1 LIATP
6 AAYLFGIDRCRS
18 GTVQLLQRSLQKSK
32 EVVHMGLLEGKTALV
47 TGGSTG
53 IGLAS
58 AVRLAAEGAH
68 VFITGRRK
76 TELDAAVEVIGS
88 AATAVIGDISNLTDL
103 DRLYETI
110 RSRGRGLDV
119 LFANASIAAFVP
131 LEQITEEHFDTLF
144 GINVRGTLFTVQK
157 ALPLLNDGASV
168 ILNGSTNVDAGA
180 EAFGVYAATKAATRS
195 FARTW
200 ANELK
205 GRGIRV
211 NTITPGPTDTPGLSG
226 LAPDQEQ
233 AAGLRQ
239 HLATQVPLGRLGRPE
254 EIAAA
259 VAFLASE
266 QSSFITGSSL
276 YVDGGLNQI

>member
-1 LIATP
+1 
-6 AAYLFGIDRCRS
+6 
-18 GTVQLLQRSLQKSK
+18 
-32 EVVHMGLLEGKTALV
+32 MGLLEGKTALV

-53 IGLAS
+53 IGLAA
-58 AVRLAAEGAH
+58 AVRLAVEGAH

-76 TELDAAVEVIGS
+76 TELDAAVEAIGP
-88 AATAVIGDISNLTDL
+88 AATAVIGDISNLADL
-103 DRLYETI
+103 DRLYQTI
-110 RSRGRGLDV
+110 GSRGRGLDV
-119 LFANASIAAFVP
+119 LFANASVAEFAP
-131 LEQITEEHFDTLF
+131 LAQITEEHFDALF

-168 ILNGSTNVDAGA
+168 ILNGSTNVDVGA

-195 FARTW
+195 FSRTW

-226 LAPDQEQ
+226 LAPDPQQ
-233 AAGLRQ
+233 AAGLKQ

-254 EIAAA
+254 EVAAA

-266 QSSFITGSSL
+266 QSSFVTGSSL

>member
-1 LIATP
+1 
-6 AAYLFGIDRCRS
+6 
-18 GTVQLLQRSLQKSK
+18 
-32 EVVHMGLLEGKTALV
+32 MGLLEGKTALV
-47 TGGSTG
+47 TGGSSG

-68 VFITGRRK
+68 VFITGRRS
-76 TELDAAVEVIGS
+76 TELDEAVEAIGS
-88 AATAVIGDISNLTDL
+88 AAAAVTGDISNPADL

-110 RSRGRGLDV
+110 RSRGQGLDV
-119 LFANASIAAFVP
+119 LFANASVAELGT
-131 LEQITEEHFDTLF
+131 LEEVTEEHFDTLF
-144 GINVRGTLFTVQK
+144 GINVRGTVFTVKK

-168 ILNGSTNVDAGA
+168 ILNGSTNVDVGD
-180 EAFGVYAATKAATRS
+180 EALGVYAATKAATRS

-211 NTITPGPTDTPGLSG
+211 NTVTPGPTDTPVLSALTPDPERFQRQ
-226 LAPDQEQ
+226 LA
-233 AAGLRQ
+233 AR
-239 HLATQVPLGRLGRPE
+239 VPLGRLGRPE
-254 EIAAA
+254 EVAAA

>member
-1 LIATP
+1 
-6 AAYLFGIDRCRS
+6 
-18 GTVQLLQRSLQKSK
+18 
-32 EVVHMGLLEGKTALV
+32 MGLLEGKTALV
-47 TGGSTG
+47 TGGNSG

-58 AVRLAAEGAH
+58 AVRMAAEGAH

-76 TELDAAVEVIGS
+76 AELDAAVEAIGP
-88 AATAVIGDISNLTDL
+88 AATAVIGDIANLADL

-110 RSRGRGLDV
+110 RDRGQGLDV
-119 LFANASIAAFVP
+119 LFANASVAEFVP
-131 LEQITEEHFDTLF
+131 LEQVTEEHFDTLF

-168 ILNGSTNVDAGA
+168 ILNGSTNADVGDA
-180 EAFGVYAATKAATRS
+180 AFGVYAASKAATRS

-226 LAPDQEQ
+226 LVGGPEEAD
-233 AAGLRQ
+233 GFKRQ
-239 HLATQVPLGRLGRPE
+239 LAEHVPLGRLARPE

-259 VAFLASE
+259 VTFLASA

>member
-1 LIATP
+1 
-6 AAYLFGIDRCRS
+6 
-18 GTVQLLQRSLQKSK
+18 
-32 EVVHMGLLEGKTALV
+32 MGLLEGKTALV
-47 TGGSTG
+47 TGGSSG

-76 TELDAAVEVIGS
+76 TELDAAVGTIGS
-88 AATAVIGDISNLTDL
+88 ATAVIGDIADLADL
-103 DRLYETI
+103 DRVYEAV
-110 RSRGRGLDV
+110 RDRGQGLDV
-119 LFANASIAAFVP
+119 LFANASVAAFAP
-131 LEQITEEHFDTLF
+131 LEQITEEHFDALF

-168 ILNGSTNVDAGA
+168 ILNGSTNVDVGA
-180 EAFGVYAATKAATRS
+180 ETFGVYAASKAATRS

-211 NTITPGPTDTPGLSG
+211 NAVTPGPTDTPGLSG
-226 LAPDQEQ
+226 LAPDAEQ

-239 HLATQVPLGRLGRPE
+239 HLAAQVPLGRLARPE

>member
-1 LIATP
+1 MRKP
-6 AAYLFGIDRCRS
+6 
-18 GTVQLLQRSLQKSK
+18 K
-32 EVVHMGLLEGKTALV
+32 EVIRVGLLEGKTALV
-47 TGGSTG
+47 TGGGSG

-76 TELDAAVEVIGS
+76 TELDAAVEMIGS
-88 AATAVIGDISNLTDL
+88 AATAVIGDISNLADL

-110 RSRGRGLDV
+110 RGRGRGLDV
-119 LFANASIAAFVP
+119 LFANASVAAFVS
-131 LEQITEEHFDTLF
+131 LEQVTEEHFDTLF
-144 GINVRGTLFTVQK
+144 GINVRGMLFTVQK

-168 ILNGSTNVDAGA
+168 ILNGSTNVDVGD

-195 FARTW
+195 FSRTW

-226 LAPDQEQ
+226 LAPDPEQ
-233 AAGLRQ
+233 FKQ
-239 HLATQVPLGRLGRPE
+239 QLATHVPLGRLGRPE

-259 VAFLASE
+259 VAFLASG